1 VNGILCRGWGIWKHE
16 AQRHREWEEGRRKWG
31 RPEEVGR
38 EEGGEIEIKEDAER
52 EVIRRCRSRTFDAR
66 RCLI

>member
-1 VNGILCRGWGIWKHE
+1 METQRLRGTESGRK
-16 AQRHREWEEGRRKWG
+16 AGGSGEGRRKWG